1 MRRRLGRQWH
11 IVWNA
16 TFARTNA
23 LASRWSGS
31 SFQGLSTGLAFQRT
45 LTEHLAAHLGYNLV
59 RQRSDGPVP
68 LQADINRNRVSFG
81 VFYQLSK
88 IPLGR

>member
-1 MRRRLGRQWH
+1 MSKR
-11 IVWNA
+11 
-16 TFARTNA
+16 FSA

-31 SFQGLSTGLAFQRT
+31 SFEGQSMGLAFERT
-45 LTEHLAAHLGYNLV
+45 LTEHLTAHLGYNLI